1 VILVSFTFLSI
12 TPIALIFNLGLR
24 SNKAIKQS
32 LLSLG
37 QAFLLMLDLYNLL
50 LLFCLKVFLA
60 IGHGNKSLSRDA
72 FLVLSNKS
80 GELSSFRPR
89 NLLTVHHSAL
99 IREERCLII
108 ENEVMRI
115 PWRGEERE
123 PLDLNLVLL
132 RAWVYLKPGQGGEAL
147 RL

>member
-80 GELSSFRPR
+80 GELGCFRPR

-115 PWRGEERE
+115 PWRGKERE
-123 PLDLNLVLL
+123 PLDLELMLL
-132 RAWVYLKPGQGGEAL
+132 RAWVDLKPGQGGEAL